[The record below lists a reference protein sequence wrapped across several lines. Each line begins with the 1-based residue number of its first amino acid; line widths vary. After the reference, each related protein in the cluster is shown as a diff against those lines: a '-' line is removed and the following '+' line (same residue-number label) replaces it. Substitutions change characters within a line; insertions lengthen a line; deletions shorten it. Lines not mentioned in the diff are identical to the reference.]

1 MSSTTIQDIKLLDTI
16 GNVCIV
22 KMPKWVFAKIQ
33 TFFSPAK
40 KGKEKYNIMMEA
52 YEDAMNS
59 KKVYHSVEELFKDLD
74 SDD

>member
-1 MSSTTIQDIKLLDTI
+1 MSQTTIQD
-16 GNVCIV
+16 V

-33 TFFSPAK
+33 TFSSTAK
-40 KGKEKYNIMMEA
+40 KKNATSITKEKYNIMMEA

-59 KKVYHSVEELFKDLD
+59 KKVFHSVKELFKDLD